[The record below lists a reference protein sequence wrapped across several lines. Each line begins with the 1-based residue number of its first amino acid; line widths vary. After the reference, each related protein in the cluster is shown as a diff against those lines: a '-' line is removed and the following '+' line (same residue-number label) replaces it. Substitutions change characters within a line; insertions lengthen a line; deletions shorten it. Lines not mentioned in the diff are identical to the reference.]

1 MLSIFPSNRE
11 RRFTYFP
18 PSGRAPFLEAA
29 VDDRLGA
36 LFGLAATAGLR
47 PSEYLAL
54 KWIDLDEVGGT
65 VRILRTLEWPHGG
78 GWQFADVKRPKSRR
92 TVKLHSEVIEALRQ
106 HRRNQDERRA
116 AAGDRWTEH
125 GLIFT
130 TRTGGPLDERN
141 VAQQDFIRI
150 LTAAGLPT
158 TFRLYDL
165 RHTAA
170 TLALAAGVRPRVVS
184 EMLGHA
190 SAAFT
195 LDVYSHV
202 LPHMQDSAVEKVEV
216 LLRRGK
222 RK

>member
-18 PSGRAPFLEAA
+18 PSRRAPFSKLLWT
-29 VDDRLGA
+29 RLGA

-65 VRILRTLEWPHGG
+65 VRILRTLEWLHGG

-130 TRTGGPLDERN
+130 TRTGGPLDERK
-141 VAQQDFIRI
+141 VAQQDFIRN
-150 LTAAGLPT
+150 LAAAGLPT

-170 TLALAAGVRPRVVS
+170 TLALAAGVPPRVVS

-202 LPHMQDSAVEKVEV
+202 LPHMQDSTVEKVEA
-216 LLRRGK
+216 LLRQGK
-222 RK
+222 RN